1 MARHFYAG
9 LCFIA
14 VGVVFG
20 QTPQKEPLQPELSLP
35 DQHERQHDLAKLRGD
50 VVVLLY
56 GDRDGARQN
65 QEIGERLHVEFHPTA
80 KGLTGVKAS
89 QAPVVPLADVPQG
102 KRSPDV
108 KIVAIACVGKV
119 PNVVKN
125 VIRNQVK
132 KATDTSVWL
141 DFDDRMKD
149 IFGLTASEPNLVV
162 IDAEGKLRF
171 RATGKLDEK
180 GYARLTEVIGALRKE
195 AVGAK

>member
-1 MARHFYAG
+1 MKRHCYAG
-9 LCFIA
+9 LCFLA
-14 VGVVFG
+14 VGSVLA
-20 QTPQKEPLQPELSLP
+20 QTAPKEPPRPELTLP
-35 DQHERQHDLAKLRGD
+35 DQHERQHDLAKMRGD

-56 GDRDGARQN
+56 GDREGARQN

-89 QAPVVPLADVPQG
+89 QAPVAPLADLPQG

-108 KIVAIACVGKV
+108 KVIPVACVGKV
-119 PNVVKN
+119 PNVVRN

-132 KATDTSVWL
+132 KATETLVWL
-141 DFDDRMKD
+141 DFEDRMKD
-149 IFGLTASEPNLVV
+149 TFGLTAGEPNLVV

-180 GYARLTEVIGALRKE
+180 SYARLTEVIGVLRKE
-195 AVGAK
+195 AVEGK